1 MGMKKDQDLVDL
13 FRERREIAIESTA
26 EEYGGYLF
34 AISFGILK
42 NHHDVEE
49 CVNEALWKA
58 WESIPP
64 HWPASLKGYLGVI
77 VRNLSLDAYRKQ
89 HFAKRNGEIQVIL
102 EECGQISALEGNPQD
117 YLEHSVLS
125 DAISAYLQGESKEKS
140 YLFLR
145 RYYYGDSI
153 SDLAK
158 KRNLSQS
165 KVKMTLL
172 RMRQELKKYLKKE
185 GFDL

>member
-1 MGMKKDQDLVDL
+1 MSLKKDQDLVDL
-13 FRERREIAIESTA
+13 FRDRAEIAIESTA

-34 AISFGILK
+34 SISFGILK
-42 NHHDVEE
+42 NPQDVEE
-49 CVNEALWKA
+49 CVNDALWKA

-64 HWPASLKGYLGVI
+64 HLPDSLKAYLGAI

-89 HFAKRNGEIQVIL
+89 HFAKRNCELQVIL
-102 EECGQISALEGNPQD
+102 EECGQISAMEGNPQEV
-117 YLEHSVLS
+117 LEYSVLS
-125 DAISAYLQGESKEKS
+125 ESISTYLQGQSQEKY

-145 RYYYGDSI
+145 RYYHGDSI
-153 SDLAK
+153 SELAR
-158 KRNLSQS
+158 KRNLSVS